1 MREITILIFVLT
13 VCFLISLGAAMHYS
27 SALVACEASRDEAA
41 TEAVAA
47 IRTIRGSLSAE
58 IINIKTV
65 LQEQRE
71 IRREACAKW
80 LALDGPI
87 PSADLIRRAKAGG
100 CNTGGDEHETI

>member
-1 MREITILIFVLT
+1 MREIKILIVALG
-13 VCFLISLGAAMHYS
+13 VAWIISLGYAFLYAAE
-27 SALVACEASRDEAA
+27 LDACEASRAEAA
-41 TEAVAA
+41 TETVTA

-65 LQEQRE
+65 IQEQRE

-100 CNTGGDEHETI
+100 CNTDGDEHEPI